1 MSRSSARAV
10 TLAWLV
16 AFSVLA
22 LAPAVLAYEGE
33 LPIQVAVT
41 GPGSTIC
48 GETISLTA
56 TVLDSEGAVVPGKDL
71 AWGAEGAGSSVATSS
86 AVTDAQGQATTTA
99 VVGTDGAVFTATV
112 DGARGS
118 QVVEC
123 DLAAFALPRTD
134 SAPAAPPI
142 GAVLAMLVLLVGS
155 LLGLRSLARVT
166 DR

>member
-1 MSRSSARAV
+1 L

-16 AFSVLA
+16 ACSVLA
-22 LAPAVLAYEGE
+22 LAPAALAYEGE

-41 GPGSTIC
+41 GPGSTVC

-56 TVLDSEGAVVPGKDL
+56 TVLDSEGAAVPGRNL
-71 AWGAEGAGSSVATSS
+71 TWGAQGSGSSVGTSS
-86 AVTDAQGQATTTA
+86 SVTNAQGQATTNA

-123 DLAAFALPRTD
+123 DLGAAGLPRTD
-134 SAPAAPPI
+134 GTPAAPPV
-142 GAVLAMLVLLVGS
+142 GTLLALLLF
-155 LLGLRSLARVT
+155 LLATIAGLRSLARVT
-166 DR
+166 ER